1 MVFIAYWHLIKMNII
16 IYSRKI
22 FFHYKRTEIKI
33 LIALLSFSGE
43 ISITRIKIDFIA
55 SQ

>member
-22 FFHYKRTEIKI
+22 FHYKRTEIKI